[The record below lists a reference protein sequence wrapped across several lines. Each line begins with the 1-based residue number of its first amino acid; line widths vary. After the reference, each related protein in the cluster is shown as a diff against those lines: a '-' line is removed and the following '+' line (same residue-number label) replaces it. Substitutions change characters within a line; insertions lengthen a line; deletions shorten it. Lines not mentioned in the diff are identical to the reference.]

1 MEENLAKL
9 WNENKNHQLTASEM
23 LIYLFLS
30 YQWKKNNYQKF
41 TYSDYVIAK
50 ELKLSRQTIIKS
62 KKKLR
67 KVHLLEFTHC
77 SGLATAYSFPEFREV
92 KKVITKTDFKK
103 SVEFEIKKDTP
114 TKEEFVAYLKLSPY
128 YKENLLPDILE
139 KYNELEREGWIT
151 KNGKISDWKKEAKRI
166 ISNIVLSNFRKNY

>member
-1 MEENLAKL
+1 MENNLAKL
-9 WNENKNHQLTASEM
+9 WSENKNHQLTASEM

-77 SGLATAYSFPEFREV
+77 SGLATAYSFSEFKEV
-92 KKVITKTDFKK
+92 KKVIAKTDFKR
-103 SVEFEIKKDTP
+103 SIQFEIKKDIP
-114 TKEEFVAYLKLSPY
+114 TKEKFVKYLKLSPY

-166 ISNIVLSNFRKNY
+166 ILNIMLSSFRKNH